1 MSTIEEVKARLDIVE
16 TIGSYVPN
24 LKRSG
29 RTWKA
34 NCPFHNERTPS
45 FIVDS
50 NRNSWHCFGACST
63 GGDVIE
69 FVRRFEGLE
78 FREALRRCAERAGVE
93 LRPPTRA
100 EREQREQHEQ
110 LLSANE
116 AAAVFFQAALSSPEG
131 AAALAYAEERG
142 LDAAARRD
150 WQIGYAPDSWQAL
163 TDHLGARGYG
173 PDVLIAAGLAVQGD
187 RGPYDRFRGRLIFPT
202 RDERGRLTGFGGRAL
217 LADQEPKYLNTPQTP
232 LFDKSG
238 TLYGLDRA
246 GPEARRADQLIVVE
260 GYMDVIGCWQAGLHN
275 VAASMGTAISER
287 QMRLVK
293 RFTPN
298 VVLALD
304 ADNAGSEA
312 TLRAVGVAA
321 GAADH
326 DTVAT
331 LDWRGLV
338 SYQDVLRAD
347 IRIAALP
354 EGEDPDSLARK
365 NPDELR
371 ALVDAA
377 RPVADHLFD
386 AIEERTNLEDPRARS
401 QAVEALAPTVAAM
414 ADAVVRAHWLQR
426 LARLGR
432 ISEAAAQALV
442 ARGAGPVRPAPVPSS
457 RELAAARQQPPPGA
471 PPPGAAQP
479 GGANPG
485 ESQLL
490 RLLLRF
496 PSCRD
501 AGEALDPDTFEDGAH
516 RLLFETW
523 REHEHLDDRGA
534 ELDEDLAALYAS
546 LRGGELPEAYGQMT
560 PAQLREII
568 ESTAWQLRTRR
579 QQARIRAEAGAVA
592 EQIAEARRAGGEV
605 LEFARNAARRGAL
618 PGDAASEEAE
628 LAASFADLSRQQRD
642 LAHAFASAS
651 DRPDA
656 RAGPPAGGGE
666 GIEHTGMGS
675 DMDGGLNAPDGAMDE
690 QDGGTR

>member
-1 MSTIEEVKARLDIVE
+1 MSTIDEVKSRLDIVE
-16 TIGSYVPN
+16 TVGSYVPN

-45 FIVDS
+45 FIVDPG
-50 NRNSWHCFGACST
+50 RNSWHCFGACST

-78 FREALRRCAERAGVE
+78 FREALRRCADRAGVE

-100 EREQREQHEQ
+100 ERQEREQHEQ

-116 AAAVFFQAALSSPEG
+116 AAAVFFQAALNSAEG
-131 AAALAYAEERG
+131 ASALAYAEGRG

-150 WQIGYAPDSWQAL
+150 WQLGYAPDSWNAL
-163 TDHLGARGYG
+163 TDHLAARGFG
-173 PDVLIAAGLAVQGD
+173 PEVLIAAGLAIQGD

-202 RDERGRLTGFGGRAL
+202 RDDRGRLTGFGGRAL
-217 LADQEPKYLNTPQTP
+217 LKDQEPKYLNTPQTP

-238 TLYGLDRA
+238 TLYGLDRSA
-246 GPEARRADQLIVVE
+246 PEARRAEQLIIVE
-260 GYMDVIGCWQAGLHN
+260 GYMDVIGCWQSGMRN

-312 TLRAVGVAA
+312 TLRAIGVAA

-338 SYQDVLRAD
+338 SYQDVLSAD

-365 NPDELR
+365 NPDDLR
-371 ALVDAA
+371 ALIDTAK
-377 RPVADHLFD
+377 PVAEHLFD
-386 AIEERTNLEDPRARS
+386 AITERINLEDPRARS

-414 ADAVVRAHWLQR
+414 ADPVVRARYLQR
-426 LARLGR
+426 LARIGR
-432 ISEAAAQALV
+432 IEETDALRLV
-442 ARGAGPVRPAPVPSS
+442 QRRRGPARPTPVPSS
-457 RELAAARQQPPPGA
+457 RELAAARQPARPPP
-471 PPPGAAQP
+471 PEQTAAA
-479 GGANPG
+479 ANPG
-485 ESQLL
+485 ESLLL
-490 RLLLRF
+490 RLLLLH

-516 RLLFETW
+516 RRLFEAW
-523 REHEHLDDRGA
+523 RDNEDLDERVA
-534 ELDEDLAALYAS
+534 ELDEELRELHAS
-546 LRGGELPEAYGQMT
+546 LLGTALPEAYERMT
-560 PAQLREII
+560 AAQLSEVV

-579 QQARIRAEAGAVA
+579 RQTRVRFEAISVA
-592 EQIAEARRAGGEV
+592 EQVAEARREGGGV
-605 LEFARNAARRGAL
+605 LEFARTAAERGAL
-618 PGDAASEEAE
+618 PADAASEEAE
-628 LAASFADLSRQQRD
+628 LAASFVDLSRQQRE
-642 LAHAFASAS
+642 LARAFASTAEAS
-651 DRPDA
+651 GA
-656 RAGPPAGGGE
+656 RADANGGGDH
-666 GIEHTGMGS
+666 IEHTEMHTEL
-675 DMDGGLNAPDGAMDE
+675 DAPDGD

>member
-16 TIGSYVPN
+16 TVGNYVPN

-45 FIVDS
+45 FIVDP
-50 NRNSWHCFGACST
+50 NRNTWHCFGACST

-116 AAAVFFQAALSSPEG
+116 AAAVFFQAALDSPEG
-131 AAALAYAEERG
+131 ASALAYAEGRG
-142 LDAAARRD
+142 LDAGARRD

-173 PDVLIAAGLAVQGD
+173 ADVLIAAGLAAQGD

-217 LADQEPKYLNTPQTP
+217 LEDQEPKYLNTPQTP

-238 TLYGLDRA
+238 TLYGLDRS
-246 GPEARRADQLIVVE
+246 GPEARRAEQLIVVE
-260 GYMDVIGCWQAGLHN
+260 GYMDVIGCWQAGLRN

-298 VVLALD
+298 LVLALD

-331 LDWRGLV
+331 INWRGLV

-365 NPDELR
+365 DPDDLR
-371 ALVDAA
+371 ALIDAA

-401 QAVEALAPTVAAM
+401 QAVEALTPTVAAM

-442 ARGAGPVRPAPVPSS
+442 ARGRGPVRPEPVPSS
-457 RELAAARQQPPPGA
+457 REVAAAARQQPPPGT
-471 PPPGAAQP
+471 PPASD
-479 GGANPG
+479 ANPG
-485 ESQLL
+485 ETQLL
-490 RLLLRF
+490 RLLLRY
-496 PSCRD
+496 PSCRE
-501 AGEALDPDTFEDGAH
+501 AGAALDADTFEDSEY
-516 RLLFETW
+516 RRLFETW
-523 REHEHLDDRGA
+523 RDHED
-534 ELDEDLAALYAS
+534 LDERIEEMDEELRELHAS
-546 LRGGELPEAYGQMT
+546 LSAGELPEAYEQMT
-560 PAQLREII
+560 AQQLREII
-568 ESTAWQLRTRR
+568 EGTAWQLRTRR

-592 EQIAEARRAGGEV
+592 EQMADARREGAGV
-605 LEFARNAARRGAL
+605 LEFARSAAERGAL
-618 PGDAASEEAE
+618 PADAAGEEAE
-628 LAASFADLSRQQRD
+628 LATSFVELSRQQRE
-642 LAHAFASAS
+642 LARAFASTGEHGE
-651 DRPDA
+651 PVETYGDA
-656 RAGPPAGGGE
+656 N
-666 GIEHTGMGS
+666 
-675 DMDGGLNAPDGAMDE
+675 GGLNAPEGAE
-690 QDGGTR
+690 

>member
-1 MSTIEEVKARLDIVE
+1 MSTIEEVKSRLDIVE
-16 TIGSYVPN
+16 TVGSYVPN

-45 FIVDS
+45 FIVDPT
-50 NRNSWHCFGACST
+50 RNSWHCFGACST

-116 AAAVFFQAALSSPEG
+116 AAAVFFQAALDSPEG
-131 AAALAYAEERG
+131 AAALAYAEGRG
-142 LDAAARRD
+142 LDAGARRD

-163 TDHLGARGYG
+163 TDHLGARGFG
-173 PDVLIAAGLAVQGD
+173 PDVLIAAGLAIEGN

-217 LADQEPKYLNTPQTP
+217 LDDQEPKYLNTPQTP

-238 TLYGLDRA
+238 TLYGVDRA
-246 GPEARRADQLIVVE
+246 GPEARRAEQLIVVE
-260 GYMDVIGCWQAGLHN
+260 GYMDVIGCWQAGLRN
-275 VAASMGTAISER
+275 VSASMGTAISER

-331 LDWRGLV
+331 IDWRGLV

-365 NPDELR
+365 NPDDLR
-371 ALVDAA
+371 TLIAEA

-414 ADAVVRAHWLQR
+414 AAAVVRAHWLQR

-442 ARGAGPVRPAPVPSS
+442 ARGRGPVRPAPVPSS
-457 RELAAARQQPPPGA
+457 RELAAAARQQQPPPGT
-471 PPPGAAQP
+471 PPASDV
-479 GGANPG
+479 NPG
-485 ESQLL
+485 ETQLL
-490 RLLLRF
+490 RLLLRY

-501 AGEALDPDTFEDGAH
+501 AGAALDADTFEDGAY
-516 RLLFETW
+516 RRLFEAW
-523 REHEHLDDRGA
+523 CA
-534 ELDEDLAALYAS
+534 DEDLVARLEQLDEELRELYAS
-546 LRGGELPEAYGQMT
+546 LSAGALPEAYGQMT
-560 PAQLREII
+560 EAQLRE
-568 ESTAWQLRTRR
+568 EVEGTAWQLRTRR
-579 QQARIRAEAGAVA
+579 RQARVRAETGAVA
-592 EQIAEARRAGGEV
+592 EQIAEARREGAGV
-605 LEFARNAARRGAL
+605 LEFALSAAERGAL
-618 PGDAASEEAE
+618 PADAASEEAE
-628 LAASFADLSRQQRD
+628 LATSFVELSRQQRE
-642 LAHAFASAS
+642 LARAFAA
-651 DRPDA
+651 
-656 RAGPPAGGGE
+656 AGEYGE
-666 GIEHTGMGS
+666 HIEQPETYG
-675 DMDGGLNAPDGAMDE
+675 DTNGGLEAPDGAE
-690 QDGGTR
+690 

>member
-1 MSTIEEVKARLDIVE
+1 MSTIEEVKSRLDIVE
-16 TIGSYVPN
+16 TVGSYVPN

-34 NCPFHNERTPS
+34 NCPFHSERTPS
-45 FIVDS
+45 FIVDPG
-50 NRNSWHCFGACST
+50 RNSWHCFGACST

-78 FREALRRCAERAGVE
+78 FREALRRCADRAGVE

-100 EREQREQHEQ
+100 ERQEREQHEQ

-116 AAAVFFQAALSSPEG
+116 AAAVFFQAALDSSEG
-131 AAALAYAEERG
+131 ASALAYAEGRG
-142 LDAAARRD
+142 LDAGARRD
-150 WQIGYAPDSWQAL
+150 WQLGYAPDSWNAL
-163 TDHLGARGYG
+163 TDHLAARGFG
-173 PDVLIAAGLAVQGD
+173 PDVLIAAGLAIQGD

-217 LADQEPKYLNTPQTP
+217 LEDQEPKYLNTPQTP

-238 TLYGLDRA
+238 TLYGLDRS
-246 GPEARRADQLIVVE
+246 GPEARRAEQLIIVE
-260 GYMDVIGCWQAGLHN
+260 GYMDVIGCWQSGMRN

-287 QMRLVK
+287 QMLLVK

-312 TLRAVGVAA
+312 TLRAIGVAA

-354 EGEDPDSLARK
+354 DGEDPDSLARK
-365 NPDELR
+365 NPDDLR
-371 ALVDAA
+371 ALIDAA

-414 ADAVVRAHWLQR
+414 ADPVVRAHWLQR

-432 ISEAAAQALV
+432 ISEAAAQSLL
-442 ARGAGPVRPAPVPSS
+442 ARGRRPVRPAPVPSS
-457 RELAAARQQPPPGA
+457 REVAAARQQPPPPGA
-471 PPPGAAQP
+471 PPASGV
-479 GGANPG
+479 NPG
-485 ESQLL
+485 ETQLL
-490 RLLLRF
+490 RLLLRY

-501 AGEALDPDTFEDGAH
+501 AGQALDADTFEDGAH
-516 RLLFETW
+516 RRLFEAW
-523 REHEHLDDRGA
+523 R
-534 ELDEDLAALYAS
+534 AATIS
-546 LRGGELPEAYGQMT
+546 M
-560 PAQLREII
+560 
-568 ESTAWQLRTRR
+568 SAWPSWTRICGSCTRR
-579 QQARIRAEAGAVA
+579 CS
-592 EQIAEARRAGGEV
+592 RRQS
-605 LEFARNAARRGAL
+605 RRRTNG
-618 PGDAASEEAE
+618 
-628 LAASFADLSRQQRD
+628 
-642 LAHAFASAS
+642 
-651 DRPDA
+651 
-656 RAGPPAGGGE
+656 
-666 GIEHTGMGS
+666 
-675 DMDGGLNAPDGAMDE
+675 
-690 QDGGTR
+690 

>member
-1 MSTIEEVKARLDIVE
+1 MSTIEEVKSRLDIVE
-16 TIGSYVPN
+16 TVGSYVPN

-34 NCPFHNERTPS
+34 NCPFHSERTPS
-45 FIVDS
+45 FIVDPG
-50 NRNSWHCFGACST
+50 RNSWHCFGACST

-78 FREALRRCAERAGVE
+78 FREALRRCADRAGVE

-100 EREQREQHEQ
+100 ERQEREQHEQ

-116 AAAVFFQAALSSPEG
+116 AAAVFFQAALDSAEG
-131 AAALAYAEERG
+131 ASALAYAEGRG
-142 LDAAARRD
+142 LDAGARRD
-150 WQIGYAPDSWQAL
+150 WQLGYAPDSWNAL
-163 TDHLGARGYG
+163 TDHLAARGFG
-173 PDVLIAAGLAVQGD
+173 PDVLIAAGLAIQGD

-217 LADQEPKYLNTPQTP
+217 LEDQEPKYLNTPQTP

-238 TLYGLDRA
+238 TLYGLDRS
-246 GPEARRADQLIVVE
+246 GPEARRAEQLIIVE
-260 GYMDVIGCWQAGLHN
+260 GYMDVIGCWQSGMRN

-287 QMRLVK
+287 QMLLVK

-312 TLRAVGVAA
+312 TLRAIGVAA

-354 EGEDPDSLARK
+354 DGEDPDSLARK
-365 NPDELR
+365 NPDDLR
-371 ALVDAA
+371 ALIDAA

-414 ADAVVRAHWLQR
+414 ADPVVRAHWLQR

-432 ISEAAAQALV
+432 ISEAAAQSLL
-442 ARGAGPVRPAPVPSS
+442 ARGRRPVRPAPVPSS
-457 RELAAARQQPPPGA
+457 REVAAARQQPPPPGA
-471 PPPGAAQP
+471 PPASGV
-479 GGANPG
+479 NPG
-485 ESQLL
+485 ETQLL
-490 RLLLRF
+490 RLLLRY

-501 AGEALDPDTFEDGAH
+501 TGQALDADTFEDGAH
-516 RLLFETW
+516 RRLFEAW
-523 REHEHLDDRGA
+523 RASDDLDGQAD
-534 ELDEDLAALYAS
+534 ELDEDLRELHAS
-546 LRGGELPEAYGQMT
+546 LLATAVPEAYERMT
-560 PAQLREII
+560 AAQLGEVV
-568 ESTAWQLRTRR
+568 ESTAWQLRARRR
-579 QQARIRAEAGAVA
+579 QARVRAEAGAVA
-592 EQIAEARRAGGEV
+592 QQVAEARREGAGV
-605 LEFARNAARRGAL
+605 LEFARTAAERGAL
-618 PGDAASEEAE
+618 PADAASEEAE
-628 LAASFADLSRQQRD
+628 LAASFVDLSNQQRE
-642 LAHAFASAS
+642 LARAFASTS
-651 DRPDA
+651 G
-656 RAGPPAGGGE
+656 GPGVPADVDGGGE
-666 GIEHTGMGS
+666 QIEHTEMHTGME
-675 DMDGGLNAPDGAMDE
+675 APNGA

>member
-1 MSTIEEVKARLDIVE
+1 MSTIDEVKSRLDIVE
-16 TIGSYVPN
+16 TVGNYVPN

-45 FIVDS
+45 FIVDP

-100 EREQREQHEQ
+100 EREEREQHEQ

-116 AAAVFFQAALSSPEG
+116 AAAVFFQAALDSPEG
-131 AAALAYAEERG
+131 ASALAYAEGRG
-142 LDAAARRD
+142 LDAGARRD

-163 TDHLGARGYG
+163 TDHLAARGFG
-173 PDVLIAAGLAVQGD
+173 PDVLIAAGLAIEGN

-217 LADQEPKYLNTPQTP
+217 LEDQEPKYLNTPQTP

-246 GPEARRADQLIVVE
+246 GPEARRTEQLIVVE
-260 GYMDVIGCWQAGLHN
+260 GYMDVIGCWQAGLRN
-275 VAASMGTAISER
+275 VSASMGTAISER

-371 ALVDAA
+371 TLIDAA

-442 ARGAGPVRPAPVPSS
+442 ARGSGPVRPAPVPSS
-457 RELAAARQQPPPGA
+457 RELAVARQQPPPTE
-471 PPPGAAQP
+471 AQQP
-479 GGANPG
+479 SGVNPG
-485 ESQLL
+485 ETQLL
-490 RLLLRF
+490 RLLLRY

-501 AGEALDPDTFEDGAH
+501 AGEQLDADTFEDGAY
-516 RLLFETW
+516 RRLFEVW
-523 REHEHLDDRGA
+523 RDHEELEERTA
-534 ELDEDLAALYAS
+534 ELDEELQVLHAS
-546 LRGGELPEAYGQMT
+546 LLTGELPEAYERMS
-560 PAQLREII
+560 AMELSEVV

-592 EQIAEARRAGGEV
+592 QQMAEARREGAGV
-605 LEFARNAARRGAL
+605 LEFALSAAERGAL
-618 PGDAASEEAE
+618 PEDGANEEAE
-628 LAASFADLSRQQRD
+628 LATSFVELSRQQRE
-642 LAHAFASAS
+642 LARAFASPS
-651 DRPDA
+651 
-656 RAGPPAGGGE
+656 AGAGAPGDQGE
-666 GIEHTGMGS
+666 HMDSHTGL
-675 DMDGGLNAPDGAMDE
+675 DAPEGAVE
-690 QDGGTR
+690 ERNGGTG